1 MSQSDQVIQNNT
13 GSNVRADIN
22 NNLAALYSL
31 SSGSSAPSTTTAHQL
46 WLDTSTTPDTLKIRN
61 ASDNGWISLGTA
73 ETNFG
78 LADLA
83 GATFTGN
90 VLIPGGTVGAPG
102 LGFAGDSDTGLYYRS
117 GNDLGITTGG
127 TLRAHINTNGFT
139 IRDGLG
145 LRLRDSGNSNYIELK
160 APALTSDVVLT
171 LPSSDGDAGDML
183 QTNGSGVLTWEPVQG
198 VPTGTVFCVA
208 YATIPSGY
216 LECNGAAVSRTTYST
231 LFSKIGV
238 LWGNGDGSSTFE
250 LPDLRGE
257 FVRGL
262 DQSRGVDVGRSP
274 WSNQSDSNKQ
284 HNHSFSGTSAS
295 TGAHTHWVMYNAGQN
310 QGGLRD
316 HAGDPYA
323 ATAQSYNTGNDPRQD
338 AEIGARSGSSANAGQ
353 SSSTGSHSHT
363 ISGSIGNE
371 GSESRP
377 RNVAMIYIIKT

>member
-1 MSQSDQVIQNNT
+1 MAQSDQIIQNNT

-22 NNLAALYSL
+22 SNLAALYSL

-61 ASDNGWISLGTA
+61 ASDNDWISLGTA
-73 ETNFG
+73 ETGFG

-90 VLIPGGTVGAPG
+90 VLVPAGTEGAAG
-102 LGFAGDSDTGLYYRS
+102 LGIAGDTDTGLYKVS
-117 GNDLGITTGG
+117 ANDLGITAGG
-127 TLRAHINTNGFT
+127 TRRAHINSDGLT
-139 IRDGLG
+139 IRDGKG
-145 LRLRDSGNSNYIELK
+145 LRLQDSGNSNIVELK

-171 LPSSDGDAGDML
+171 LPPSDGDAGDTL

-216 LECNGAAVSRTTYST
+216 LECNGAAISRSTYAT

-257 FVRGL
+257 FVRGY
-262 DQSRGVDVGRSP
+262 DNSKGVDSGRSP

-295 TGAHTHWVMYNAGQN
+295 TGAHTHWIMWT
-310 QGGLRD
+310 GGANEGRLAE
-316 HAGDPYA
+316 HAGDAYA
-323 ATAQSYNTGNDPRQD
+323 AVTGSYVGNDPRQD
-338 AEIGARSGSSANAGQ
+338 AEIGAKSGATANAGITN
-353 SSSTGSHSHT
+353 STGSHSHT